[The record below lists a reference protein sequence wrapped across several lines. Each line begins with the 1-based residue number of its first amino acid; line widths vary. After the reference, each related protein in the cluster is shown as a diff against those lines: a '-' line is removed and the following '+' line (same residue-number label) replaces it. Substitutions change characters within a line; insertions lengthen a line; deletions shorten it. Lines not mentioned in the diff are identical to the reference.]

1 MAIPRMEWCRAAL
14 TALITI
20 TISLSLTTSS
30 SVMAQP
36 PTRIGDNS
44 TNFNDFNQLL
54 QNGSRSNQLHQRA
67 TGASATT
74 VDLTKVDT
82 RVLSNLMRETVSE
95 SEKLYRSLERDYQR
109 NPEVRSLLRELV
121 TQRARAARLT
131 SDMQAGASLEQLL
144 PDMQKLDSDWHYLT
158 NQMSQTRQLSRTTV
172 DSQERISRLQRQLEK
187 LFEMEPQLD
196 RRALLVELSSLDSA
210 MRNLVHELETD
221 FSSGI
226 DFSSLI
232 IDARKLDR
240 QAYRVQELVLDQRQY
255 HEVVAGYNRF
265 NQMWTDLRP
274 QMQKVQ
280 NRYIDRTIR
289 DIMMLDDRLHDL
301 LWIEQQT
308 SREDLKQIAGS
319 LMRDVDEFYAR
330 LNLKLML
337 NFKDV
342 NSILEE
348 ADDFYDT
355 VKNFNDSANANASS
369 QQLLRDYRAVEEHGN
384 KFVRAFTP
392 LKSRTGQVVLRE
404 IEDGIVG
411 LRNELNLSGTVST
424 IDTRR
429 LIPIAATLET
439 LADELSLDVG
449 QWLNRER
456 PSYASKVMDNMQRFV
471 QRSSRLHSQMQYR
484 PTAQELQREMSDLVQ
499 EWRNVYEDLG
509 KCRTEHRSQLIRLSS
524 EISEAIFELRTPL
537 QL

>member
-1 MAIPRMEWCRAAL
+1 MAIPRMEWCRAAA

-20 TISLSLTTSS
+20 TISLSLTTTS

-54 QNGSRSNQLHQRA
+54 QNGSRSNFPNQRNQ
-67 TGASATT
+67 GPSGTT
-74 VDLTKVDT
+74 VDLTKVDA
-82 RVLSNLMRETVSE
+82 RVLANLMRETVSE

-131 SDMQAGASLEQLL
+131 SDMQAGASLERLL
-144 PDMQKLDSDWHYLT
+144 PDMQKLDSDWHYLS

-172 DSQERISRLQRQLEK
+172 DSQERIDRLQRQLEK

-196 RRALLVELSSLDSA
+196 RRALLVELSALDSA
-210 MRNLVHELETD
+210 MKNLVQELETD
-221 FSSGI
+221 FSSGVN
-226 DFSSLI
+226 FSDLI

-240 QAYRVQELVLDQRQY
+240 QAYRVQELVLDQHQY
-255 HEVVAGYNRF
+255 HDVVAGYNRF
-265 NQMWTDLRP
+265 SQMWTALRP
-274 QMQKVQ
+274 KMQMVQ

-289 DIMMLDDRLHDL
+289 DIMMVDDRLHDL

-308 SREDLKQIAGS
+308 SRDDLKQIAGS

-348 ADDFYDT
+348 ADNFYGT

-369 QQLLRDYRAVEEHGN
+369 QQLLRDYQVVEEYGN
-384 KFVRAFTP
+384 KFVRAFAP

-456 PSYASKVMDNMQRFV
+456 PTYAGEVLDNVQRFV

-484 PTAQELQREMSDLVQ
+484 PTSQELQREMSDLVQ

-509 KCRTEHRSQLIRLSS
+509 KCRTEHRSRLIRLSS

>member
-1 MAIPRMEWCRAAL
+1 MAIPRMEWCRAAA

-20 TISLSLTTSS
+20 TTTM

-54 QNGSRSNQLHQRA
+54 KNGTRSNILHQDDHRL
-67 TGASATT
+67 SDTT
-74 VDLTKVDT
+74 VDLAKIDP
-82 RVLSNLMRETVSE
+82 RILANLMRESVTE

-121 TQRARAARLT
+121 TQRARAARL
-131 SDMQAGASLEQLL
+131 SADMQSGVSLERLL
-144 PDMQKLDSDWHYLT
+144 PDLQKLDSDWHYLS

-172 DSQERISRLQRQLEK
+172 DSQDRIDRLQRQLEK

-210 MRNLVHELETD
+210 MRNLVQELETD
-221 FSSGI
+221 FTSGV
-226 DFSSLI
+226 DFSDLI

-240 QAYRVQELVLDQRQY
+240 QAYRVQELVLDQY
-255 HEVVAGYNRF
+255 PYPDVVAGYNRF
-265 NQMWTDLRP
+265 SQMWTALRP
-274 QMQKVQ
+274 KMQLVQ

-289 DIMMLDDRLHDL
+289 DIMMVDDRLHDL

-308 SREDLKQIAGS
+308 SRDDLKQIAGS

-337 NFKDV
+337 SFKDV

-348 ADDFYDT
+348 ADKFYGT
-355 VKNFNDSANANASS
+355 VKNFNDSANANASP
-369 QQLLRDYRAVEEHGN
+369 QELLRDYRFVEEYGTR
-384 KFVRAFTP
+384 FVRAFTP
-392 LKSRTGQVVLRE
+392 LKSKTGQVVLRE

-429 LIPIAATLET
+429 LVPIAATLEI
-439 LADELSLDVG
+439 LADELSLNVR

-456 PSYASKVMDNMQRFV
+456 PTYAGAAMDDVQRFV
-471 QRSSRLHSQMQYR
+471 QRTSRLHNQMQYR

-499 EWRNVYEDLG
+499 EWRNVYQHLG
-509 KCRTEHRSQLIRLSS
+509 RCRTEHRDRLRRLST
-524 EISEAIFELRTPL
+524 EISQAIFELRTPL

>member
-54 QNGSRSNQLHQRA
+54 QNGSRSNLQHRQNSGVSG
-67 TGASATT
+67 TS
-74 VDLTKVDT
+74 VDLSQVDT

-131 SDMQAGASLEQLL
+131 SDMQAGASLERLL
-144 PDMQKLDSDWHYLT
+144 PDMQKLDSDWHYLS

-210 MRNLVHELETD
+210 MRNLVQELETD
-221 FSSGI
+221 FSSGV

-240 QAYRVQELVLDQRQY
+240 QAYRVQELVLDQQQY

-265 NQMWTDLRP
+265 SQMWTALRP
-274 QMQKVQ
+274 QMQLVQ

-348 ADDFYDT
+348 ADNFYGT

-369 QQLLRDYRAVEEHGN
+369 QQLLRDYQVVEEYGN

-484 PTAQELQREMSDLVQ
+484 PTSQELQREMSDLVQ

-509 KCRTEHRSQLIRLSS
+509 KCRTEHRSRLIRLSS

>member
-1 MAIPRMEWCRAAL
+1 MAIPRMEWCRAAAS
-14 TALITI
+14 ALITI
-20 TISLSLTTSS
+20 TLSLTTIT
-30 SVMAQP
+30 SVTAQP

-54 QNGSRSNQLHQRA
+54 QNGSRSNLLHQHDHRA
-67 TGASATT
+67 SDTT
-74 VDLTKVDT
+74 VDLSKIDP
-82 RVLSNLMRETVSE
+82 RVLSNLMRESVSE
-95 SEKLYRSLERDYQR
+95 SDKLYRSLERDYQR

-131 SDMQAGASLEQLL
+131 TDMQAGISLERLL
-144 PDMQKLDSDWHYLT
+144 PDMQQLDSDWHYLS
-158 NQMSQTRQLSRTTV
+158 NQMSQTRQLSRTTT
-172 DSQERISRLQRQLEK
+172 DSQQRIDRLQRQLEK

-210 MRNLVHELETD
+210 MRNLVQELQTD
-221 FSSGI
+221 FSSGT
-226 DFSSLI
+226 DFSDLV

-240 QAYRVQELVLDQRQY
+240 QAYRVQELVLDQHPY
-255 HEVVAGYNRF
+255 HDVVAGYNRF
-265 NQMWTDLRP
+265 SQMWTAMRP
-274 QMQKVQ
+274 KVQLVQ

-289 DIMMLDDRLHDL
+289 DIMMVDDRLHDL

-308 SREDLKQIAGS
+308 SRDDLKQIAGS

-337 NFKDV
+337 NFKDID
-342 NSILEE
+342 SILEE
-348 ADDFYDT
+348 ADNFYGT
-355 VKNFNDSANANASS
+355 VKNFNDSAIANASA
-369 QQLLRDYRAVEEHGN
+369 QDLLRDYRDVEDYGN

-392 LKSRTGQVVLRE
+392 LKSKTGQVVLRE

-439 LADELSLDVG
+439 LADELSLDVR

-456 PSYASKVMDNMQRFV
+456 PSYAGVAMDDVQRFV

-484 PTAQELQREMSDLVQ
+484 PTSQELQREMSDLVQ
-499 EWRNVYEDLG
+499 EWRNVYQHLG
-509 KCRTEHRSQLIRLSS
+509 KCRTEHRDRLIRLSA
-524 EISEAIFELRTPL
+524 EISQAIFELRTPL